1 MKEVWLDPQE
11 RIRQDYGDVK
21 RMLVSLHKYGQ
32 LQSIRIRPPNEGES
46 IDGRKWVVVDGGRRM
61 LAIELARQNGISIRR
76 QSEPGMISAEI
87 EDQVDELF
95 ALELEYFANEDRKD
109 FDWKE
114 RANFIKRI
122 HDGHSAKDKDWS
134 VQHTA
139 ALLEMGD
146 KTVYK
151 YLDFF
156 QHPEAFQDESVQS
169 AATFNVAYKQFQI
182 AKEHAKRERI
192 VNHRE
197 KRLAAR
203 KESKSDAPAQTEGD
217 VPQADDS
224 TVSAYVPPSEFAQH
238 ICHLGDCREWIAQVP
253 EDTFEWAHWDP
264 PYGGEQAGGA
274 FARFDAID
282 DTWVYARML
291 IRDML
296 PHIWRVLKHGSWLVL
311 WYHPQYYHDIVMLL
325 LGHEYDW
332 ETGRCQHCETEWET
346 HKLILKTCKGNENW
360 RFWVNPYPNIWFK
373 VDRSSS
379 GQEIRRFLVN
389 AYETFLF
396 ASVDKKE
403 IGQPQSVLP
412 KTDRQNVFVCKQVE
426 RSERRHQM
434 HKPAELLV
442 KILECI
448 SIQGEFGFDPSFGSG
463 SIFEAA
469 LATNRRIVGCELER
483 KFRNQTI
490 EVVEQTVKE
499 LGMEPYSLE
508 ALYEKIS
515 HSEKS

>member
-1 MKEVWLDPQE
+1 MILDVKEIYLDPKE

-21 RMLVSLHKYGQ
+21 RMVVSFHKYGQ
-32 LQSIRIRPPNEGES
+32 LQAIRVRPPNEGES
-46 IDGRKWVVVDGGRRM
+46 TDDKKWVLIDGGRRL
-61 LAIELARQNGISIRR
+61 LAIELARQNDIELRNITPGQIR
-76 QSEPGMISAEI
+76 AE
-87 EDQVDELF
+87 EEEQVDELF

-114 RANFIKRI
+114 RATFIRRI
-122 HDGHSAKDKDWS
+122 HEGHSNNEKEWS

-156 QHPEAFQDESVQS
+156 QHPEAFRDKQVQE

-182 AKEHAKRERI
+182 AKEHAKREAI

-197 KRLAAR
+197 KRIAERA
-203 KESKSDAPAQTEGD
+203 KKASKTGPAGSEGDESKDSVGEDSD
-217 VPQADDS
+217 
-224 TVSAYVPPSEFAQH
+224 YVPPSEFAQH
-238 ICHLGDCREWIAQVP
+238 ICQLGDCREWIKQIP
-253 EDTFEWAHWDP
+253 DDTFEWAHWDP
-264 PYGGEQAGGA
+264 PYGGEQRGGA
-274 FARFDAID
+274 FSTFEDID
-282 DTWVYARML
+282 DTWVYAKDLMEH
-291 IRDML
+291 ML
-296 PHIWRVLKHGSWLVL
+296 PDVWRVLKHGSWLVL
-311 WYHPQYYHDIVMLL
+311 WYHPQYYHDIMMML

-332 ETGRCQHCETEWET
+332 EEGRCMHCDREWET
-346 HKLILKTCKGNENW
+346 HKLIGKTCKQNSKW

-373 VDRSSS
+373 VDRQSS

-403 IGQPQSVLP
+403 HGQPASILP
-412 KTDRQNVFVCKQVE
+412 KTDRQNVFVVKQVG
-426 RSERRHQM
+426 RDERRHQM
-434 HKPAELLV
+434 HKPPELLA

-463 SIFEAA
+463 SIYEAA
-469 LATNRRIVGCELER
+469 LGTNRKIVGCELER
-483 KFRNQTI
+483 KNRNSAI
-490 EVVEQTVKE
+490 EVVESCVKE
-499 LGMEPYSLE
+499 MGLEPYPLDFSL
-508 ALYEKIS
+508 
-515 HSEKS
+515 